1 MELYVAEP
9 TPVRHITPEQ
19 ESYNGNSSPASS
31 RYNRINRPNLSVPH
45 DKALWECIKK
55 NQSRHVNHSFIGPQT
70 NASKS
75 LLRDVCCDEF
85 DALGFVWLFGCLA
98 VWLFVHAAN
107 TIGFNRINIGT
118 PASSLVHSDGY
129 CDQRVVYRPDFVQ
142 LECLSTCHYGCIEH
156 EYRVNFVRAPCCR
169 YIFTYRRP
177 AC

>member
-85 DALGFVWLFGCLA
+85 DALGFVWLFGCLCR
-98 VWLFVHAAN
+98 LP
-107 TIGFNRINIGT
+107 T
-118 PASSLVHSDGY
+118 PSASTESILVLLPLHS
-129 CDQRVVYRPDFVQ
+129 
-142 LECLSTCHYGCIEH
+142 STLTDIAT
-156 EYRVNFVRAPCCR
+156 NAW
-169 YIFTYRRP
+169 FTVLILYN
-177 AC
+177 